1 MGTTEKSSKEK
12 LLKNLES
19 ILIYV
24 SNSGIKLIFISAL
37 LFFATMIMISIAQA
51 GQVRH
56 IANSKLLINRGRYL
70 VEDVGKCADCHTPRN
85 RFGRPIKSKWL
96 EGAVLNMKPIHP
108 VPGWMGKTPDIAGL
122 PHGWMQKDMIKF
134 LTTGIDIKGKFA
146 RPPMPGYRL
155 TKKDAIAVTDYLKSL
170 SSKK

>member
-1 MGTTEKSSKEK
+1 MEKMEKSLKEE
-12 LLKNLES
+12 LLKNLG
-19 ILIYV
+19 
-24 SNSGIKLIFISAL
+24 SGIKLILILISAF
-37 LFFATMIMISIAQA
+37 LFFAAMISIASA

-56 IANSKLLINRGRYL
+56 IANSSRLINRGRYL
-70 VEDVGKCADCHTPRN
+70 VENVGKCADCHTPRN

-96 EGAVLNMKPIHP
+96 EGTVLNMKPIHP

-122 PHGWMQKDMIKF
+122 PHGWTQKDMVKF
-134 LTTGIDIKGKFA
+134 LTTGINIKGKFA

-155 TKKDAIAVTDYLKSL
+155 TKEDAIAVTDYLLSLKNL

>member
-1 MGTTEKSSKEK
+1 MEKMKK
-12 LLKNLES
+12 ALKKNYLKKIDA
-19 ILIYV
+19 ILIYA
-24 SNSGIKLIFISAL
+24 SNSGIKLILISAL
-37 LFFATMIMISIAQA
+37 LFFATMIGIAKA
-51 GQVRH
+51 GQVRN
-56 IANSKLLINRGRYL
+56 IANSSRLINRGKYL

-96 EGAVLNMKPIHP
+96 EGTVLNLKPIHP
-108 VPGWMGKTPDIAGL
+108 VPGWADKTPDIAGL
-122 PHGWMQKDMIKF
+122 PKGWRQKDMVKF